1 MLYYLDTNVI
11 LDLIDMRAG
20 VAERMKAVYRDHEI
34 RMSDIVYYEVLRGF
48 RLRNAMRKFSVFMN
62 FCKNIGIDFQT
73 KESLEL
79 AAENYAHLTR
89 NGITIGDDDILI
101 GSLAIANGAVMVT
114 NNTRHFE
121 NLPNIRL
128 ENWAT

>member
-1 MLYYLDTNVI
+1 
-11 LDLIDMRAG
+11 
-20 VAERMKAVYRDHEI
+20 
-34 RMSDIVYYEVLRGF
+34 
-48 RLRNAMRKFSVFMN
+48 MRKFSVFMN

-128 ENWAT
+128 ENWAN